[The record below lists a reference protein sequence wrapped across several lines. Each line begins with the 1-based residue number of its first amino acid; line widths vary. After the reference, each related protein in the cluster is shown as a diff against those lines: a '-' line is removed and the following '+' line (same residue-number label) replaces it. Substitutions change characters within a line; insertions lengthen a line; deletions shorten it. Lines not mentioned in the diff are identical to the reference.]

1 MVNNST
7 IETVS
12 NIITYNSYYGLFL
25 TYVFPILL
33 LVLIVLMI
41 GYLASINRKL
51 KYVFNEE
58 NSETE
63 YIDEDNQEPSNNK
76 TLYDATIVPAIIISC
91 LIVFLTIVGL
101 ILYLINIF
109 IFYNL
114 SIWKIVYGDISIF

>member
-1 MVNNST
+1 MVDNST
-7 IETVS
+7 VETVS
-12 NIITYNSYYGLFL
+12 NIITYNSYYSLFL

-33 LVLIVLMI
+33 LVLIVFVI

-91 LIVFLTIVGL
+91 LVVFLTIVGL
-101 ILYLINIF
+101 I
-109 IFYNL
+109 
-114 SIWKIVYGDISIF
+114 SIFN

>member
-63 YIDEDNQEPSNNK
+63 YVYKDDQEPSNNK

-91 LIVFLTIVGL
+91 LVVFLTIVGL
-101 ILYLINIF
+101 I
-109 IFYNL
+109 
-114 SIWKIVYGDISIF
+114 SIFN

>member
-1 MVNNST
+1 MIDNNASET
-7 IETVS
+7 IS
-12 NIITYNSYYGLFL
+12 NIVTYNSYYGLFL

-33 LVLIVLMI
+33 LVLVVFVI

-51 KYVFNEE
+51 KYVFDEE

-91 LIVFLTIVGL
+91 LVVFLTIVGL
-101 ILYLINIF
+101 I
-109 IFYNL
+109 
-114 SIWKIVYGDISIF
+114 SIFN